1 MKKVTNFIFYTT
13 HASAFHI
20 DMTTLADGTYELVS
34 GTNEGIFEAQVN
46 QAVIPEDLNQV

>member
-1 MKKVTNFIFYTT
+1 
-13 HASAFHI
+13 
-20 DMTTLADGTYELVS
+20 MTTLADGTYELVS